1 MASPGRKRQRTDDY
15 NWKTSDSVA
24 AEVRSRRSAFLASL
38 DRNVSPPPGRDSPST
53 ATTARREAETG
64 WNIVPDTEASISQS
78 QSSLPEHLRP
88 KSTDCLHSL
97 CRIVKSPFKLT
108 RIRDLPAQANIDT
121 VGVKDIL
128 GDVMLKEVW
137 LFDYLYDV
145 DWVM

>member
-1 MASPGRKRQRTDDY
+1 MSSPSRKRQRTDDY
-15 NWKTSDSVA
+15 SLKTSDSVA

-38 DRNVSPPPGRDSPST
+38 NRNVSPPPGRDLPST
-53 ATTARREAETG
+53 ATTARIEVETG
-64 WNIVPDTEASISQS
+64 WKVKPDTNASKSQS
-78 QSSLPEHLRP
+78 KFPFPEQPQP
-88 KSTDCLHSL
+88 KSTGSLHPP

-108 RIRDLPAQANIDT
+108 RIRDLPANANIDT

-137 LFDYLYDV
+137 LFDFLYDV